1 MPTEQKAEQVRNTL
15 QAFQDGYSARDFE
28 RLDEFMTLFV
38 DDEGIELIG
47 IGAAERGG
55 NEWFQGPAAVRD
67 IVEGDWKYWG
77 NVVLDV
83 PGAKITVSGDVAWL
97 STQGQIV
104 QTATHDEALPFYMEQ
119 MEALL
124 KDESMDHDSRL
135 MEATHF
141 GMRRLRERAKGMGH
155 GWPFTLTAVL
165 QRVDGRWR
173 FHTLH
178 WAMPVD

>member
-1 MPTEQKAEQVRNTL
+1 MSPANKTEQVRATL
-15 QAFQDGYSARDFE
+15 QAFQDGYTARDASQ
-28 RLDEFMTLFV
+28 LDAFMTLFV
-38 DDEGIELIG
+38 QDESIEMIG

-55 NEWFQGPAAVRD
+55 NEWFQGPAQVRD

-77 NVVLDV
+77 DVLLDV
-83 PGAKITVSGDVAWL
+83 DGAKITFAGEVAWL
-97 STQGQIV
+97 STQGQVV
-104 QTATHDEALPFYMEQ
+104 QTTTHDEALPFYMEQ

-124 KDESMDHDSRL
+124 TDESMDHDTRL

-155 GWPFTLTAVL
+155 GWPFTFTAVL
-165 QRVDGRWR
+165 QLVGGRWR
-173 FHTLH
+173 FHTIH